1 MTQPQRVPDV
11 LDGEVIGVL
20 SPLSS
25 PPRGGGTIA
34 VAGAAAREQFVEV
47 IGYGASVVV
56 TQ

>member
-1 MTQPQRVPDV
+1 MRKLERVPDV
-11 LDGEVIGVL
+11 LGGEVRGVV